1 MEKQTHYIDSIFYQ
15 IEQTAKYCRCLSVQL
30 FQKLELDVTFDEFI
44 VLDTIDANESIC
56 QRELA
61 KLILKDRASTGRLL
75 NSLEEKGCV
84 ERFVDTKNN
93 RLVRKMK
100 LSEKGGK
107 ILVDTTEKIRDQFK
121 NSFSEEIKSGHIMIF
136 NSQELRTTTTKKRIL
151 HSMQD
156 NDGISCVYIYIHK
169 DCPSDEICL
178 PIKF

>member
-107 ILVDTTEKIRDQFK
+107 ILVDTTEKIRDYVGTLPQVFNEQDK
-121 NSFSEEIKSGHIMIF
+121 ESLIKAIINFRQNIEKEVQMKI
-136 NSQELRTTTTKKRIL
+136 
-151 HSMQD
+151 
-156 NDGISCVYIYIHK
+156 
-169 DCPSDEICL
+169 
-178 PIKF
+178 

>member
-1 MEKQTHYIDSIFYQ
+1 MEKQVHYIDSIFYQ
-15 IEQTAKYCRCLSVQL
+15 IEQTAKYCRYLSVQL

-107 ILVDTTEKIRDQFK
+107 ILVDTTEKIRDYVGTLPQVFNEQDK
-121 NSFSEEIKSGHIMIF
+121 ESLIKAIINFRQNIEKEVQMKI
-136 NSQELRTTTTKKRIL
+136 
-151 HSMQD
+151 
-156 NDGISCVYIYIHK
+156 
-169 DCPSDEICL
+169 
-178 PIKF
+178 

>member
-1 MEKQTHYIDSIFYQ
+1 MEKQVHYIDSIFYQ
-15 IEQTAKYCRCLSVQL
+15 IEQTAKYCRYLSVQL
-30 FQKLELDVTFDEFI
+30 LQKLELDVTFDEFI

-107 ILVDTTEKIRDQFK
+107 ILVDTTEKIRDYVGTLPQVFNEQDK
-121 NSFSEEIKSGHIMIF
+121 ESLIKAIINFRQNIEKEVQMKI
-136 NSQELRTTTTKKRIL
+136 
-151 HSMQD
+151 
-156 NDGISCVYIYIHK
+156 
-169 DCPSDEICL
+169 
-178 PIKF
+178 

>member
-1 MEKQTHYIDSIFYQ
+1 MEKQIHYIDSIFYQ

-107 ILVDTTEKIRDQFK
+107 ILVDTTEKIRDYVGTLPQVFNEQDK
-121 NSFSEEIKSGHIMIF
+121 ESLIKAIINFRQNIEKEVQMKI
-136 NSQELRTTTTKKRIL
+136 
-151 HSMQD
+151 
-156 NDGISCVYIYIHK
+156 
-169 DCPSDEICL
+169 
-178 PIKF
+178 

>member
-1 MEKQTHYIDSIFYQ
+1 MEKQVHYIDSIFYQ

-44 VLDTIDANESIC
+44 VLDTIDANECIC

-75 NSLEEKGCV
+75 NSLEEKDCV

-100 LSEKGGK
+100 LSEKGRK
-107 ILVDTTEKIRDQFK
+107 TLNDTTDKIRSYVGTLPQVFNEKDKQAL
-121 NSFSEEIKSGHIMIF
+121 IKAIIDFRQNIEKEVQMKI
-136 NSQELRTTTTKKRIL
+136 
-151 HSMQD
+151 
-156 NDGISCVYIYIHK
+156 
-169 DCPSDEICL
+169 
-178 PIKF
+178 